1 MSSYVLTTQAQ
12 EDFRGIRDHVLREGG
27 FRAARYV
34 AGALVMSF
42 RALARTPGQ
51 GHRRPDLTE
60 RDELRFWSVFSYLIV
75 YRTDKKPMT
84 IVAIVHGKRDLQ
96 HILKER

>member
-1 MSSYVLTTQAQ
+1 MCCVKVA
-12 EDFRGIRDHVLREGG
+12 FARRGMWPARSLRRFVPSHE
-27 FRAARYV
+27 
-34 AGALVMSF
+34 
-42 RALARTPGQ
+42 TPGQ

-60 RDELRFWSVFSYLIV
+60 RDELRVWSVFSYLTV

-84 IVAIVHGKRDLQ
+84 IVAIVHGKRDVQ